1 MKMPSQPRPVFLNLF
16 QIRLPVAGVMSIAHR
31 IAGVLLFLAIP
42 FAIAL
47 LSLALTDEKGFFQAQ
62 ALLQQPLTQMGLLLL
77 LWALTHHFL
86 AGIRYLLIDVHLGV
100 QAPRYRHT
108 AWAVL
113 IAAPVL
119 AVLLLWGL
127 S

>member
-1 MKMPSQPRPVFLNLF
+1 MMPGQPRPVFLNLL

-31 IAGVLLFLAIP
+31 AAGVLLFLAIP

-47 LSLALTDEKGFFQAQ
+47 LALALSDQEGFARVQ
-62 ALLQQPLTQMGLLLL
+62 ALSQQPLMQGGLLLL
-77 LWALTHHFL
+77 LWALAHHFL
-86 AGIRYLLIDVHLGV
+86 AGIRYLLIDIHLGV
-100 QAPRYRHT
+100 QAPWYRQT

-113 IAAPVL
+113 VAAPVL
-119 AVLLLWGL
+119 ALLLLWGQ